1 MDCSVISQD
10 LCNKVERIYTD
21 FGKYLHRYV
30 CSSAQILIDKFKN
43 AIQVC
48 FFKRL
53 TILKRENLKVFHQK
67 PSNVEDFAKYASCL
81 APHKAELSSN
91 QHTIEYLTSLFEVNF
106 HS

>member
-1 MDCSVISQD
+1 MFLIEKEQLNLLRGWIDKTRTFELIYSITNAPYIIQMNCSVISQD

-48 FFKRL
+48 FFLKIDDSEKRKFKGIPSK
-53 TILKRENLKVFHQK
+53 TIR
-67 PSNVEDFAKYASCL
+67 Y
-81 APHKAELSSN
+81 
-91 QHTIEYLTSLFEVNF
+91 
-106 HS
+106 